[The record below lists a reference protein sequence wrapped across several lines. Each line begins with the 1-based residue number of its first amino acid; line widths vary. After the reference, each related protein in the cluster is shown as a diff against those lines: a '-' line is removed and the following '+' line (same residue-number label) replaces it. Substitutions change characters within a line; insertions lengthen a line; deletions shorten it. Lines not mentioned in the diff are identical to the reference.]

1 MKLTKEM
8 KNISKAWLDNLV
20 NLTEFGKAI
29 PTVPYN
35 YENGLCFGISE
46 ARRLLDV
53 AETTEEWEKEIVN
66 AISRR
71 KNILAEDAVS
81 DPEVINMAWVM
92 GLKTVLVYARSI
104 ELSGGM
110 DC

>member
-1 MKLTKEM
+1 MKLTAEM
-8 KNISKAWLDNLV
+8 KIVSRAWLCTLIHMSEID
-20 NLTEFGKAI
+20 ADI
-29 PTVPYN
+29 PEVPYD
-35 YENGLCFGISE
+35 YGMGMSFGVRE
-46 ARRLLDV
+46 AVELLKE

-92 GLKTVLVYARSI
+92 GLKTVLVYARGI

>member
-1 MKLTKEM
+1 MKLTAKM
-8 KNISKAWLDNLV
+8 KNISREWLCTLIHMSEVD
-20 NLTEFGKAI
+20 ADI
-29 PTVPYN
+29 PEVPYD
-35 YENGLCFGISE
+35 YGRGVDFGVRE
-46 ARRLLDV
+46 AVELLKE

-81 DPEVINMAWVM
+81 DSEVINMAWVM